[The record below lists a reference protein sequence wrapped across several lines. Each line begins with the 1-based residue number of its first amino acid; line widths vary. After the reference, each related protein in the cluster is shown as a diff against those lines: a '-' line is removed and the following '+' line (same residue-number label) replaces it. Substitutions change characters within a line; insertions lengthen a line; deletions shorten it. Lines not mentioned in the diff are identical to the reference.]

1 MLQPRRYPDL
11 RQETFGPQ
19 PRAEPRVQHLARD
32 SSLVLEVD
40 REIDTCHTTAPE
52 LTLDAVLPRDRI
64 REGPDVAQ
72 VRLMGRQHHRP
83 ISPSSL
89 TPNASAASASASKRD
104 ARLISTVRQKTPFV

>member
-1 MLQPRRYPDL
+1 MLQPRGYPNL
-11 RQETFGPQ
+11 RQETLGPE
-19 PRAEPRVQHLARD
+19 PGAELRMQHLDRD
-32 SSLVLEVD
+32 SPLVLEVD
-40 REIDTCHTTAPE
+40 REIDACHATAPE
-52 LTLDAVLPRDRI
+52 RTLDAVLPRDRI

-104 ARLISTVRQKTPFV
+104 ARLISTVRQKT